1 MWIFNYSMETIL
13 KNSYVTKIL
22 GTVNNPEETGKF
34 QMLPRELLSSFKEKS
49 KYTTQN
55 PMRSLFGPSLLLHE
69 WSHLLCR
76 ISHEPPLVISPQ
88 SSLQQICKKDPKDF
102 WYSDSQQ
109 PEKSYGE
116 RISQCHEKRGRQL
129 CKRNTM

>member
-1 MWIFNYSMETIL
+1 METIL

-69 WSHLLCR
+69 
-76 ISHEPPLVISPQ
+76 
-88 SSLQQICKKDPKDF
+88 
-102 WYSDSQQ
+102 
-109 PEKSYGE
+109 
-116 RISQCHEKRGRQL
+116 
-129 CKRNTM
+129 